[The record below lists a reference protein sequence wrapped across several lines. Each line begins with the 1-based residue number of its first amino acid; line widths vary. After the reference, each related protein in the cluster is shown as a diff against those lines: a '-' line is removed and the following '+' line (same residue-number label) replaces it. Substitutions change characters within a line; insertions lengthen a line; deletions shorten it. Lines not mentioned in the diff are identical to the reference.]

1 MRTLDS
7 IWAIF
12 FAKMFGS
19 ENISDDPNTI
29 AIPLGH
35 LFSGNEDDDDEED
48 EEDEEYDDDEED
60 EE

>member
-1 MRTLDS
+1 
-7 IWAIF
+7 
-12 FAKMFGS
+12 MFGS